1 MAQLVDH
8 KRRVLQLAP
17 GQRTHRTKSDRQQW
31 KFISRDR
38 LFRRQNDRK
47 KQQKRRTFNFRST
60 RRNFDAASNERD
72 ERKELHL
79 TH

>member
-31 KFISRDR
+31 KFISRDL
-38 LFRRQNDRK
+38 LFRRQNG
-47 KQQKRRTFNFRST
+47 
-60 RRNFDAASNERD
+60 
-72 ERKELHL
+72 LHMCL
-79 TH
+79 HIVLQRGLQLSLQLFLQICLQRIWN